1 MGEPP
6 PNPDPSSQSRR
17 ASQASERSRSRDS
30 SQPLVSIPEDGVP
43 RPTQRGSRSSQGSQ
57 DQQSTSVPQW
67 SRRSSLAP
75 ENQGE
80 EGTEYNRSMSLS
92 YPPGFPQGHL
102 DENRMMQ
109 QFPQGEGL
117 LEKLGIDFQDPGA
130 SLLGQFNMFPQED
143 QPFDQ
148 TEQHGPYLRDDPTLH
163 VGRSDLGFM
172 PFVGEVPDPQPREL
186 AVQNAKAY
194 LLQTSVNCNL
204 SLYEHLVNLL
214 TKILN
219 QRPEDP
225 LSILEHLNRNTQWEW
240 FHPKLDTLRDDPE
253 MQPTYEMAEKQKA
266 LFIRG
271 GGEGEQEMEEEVN
284 DSPVPNIME
293 TAFYFEQAGVG
304 LSSDESF
311 RIFLALRQLVEQQP
325 IHTCRF
331 WGKILGLSRSYLVA
345 EVEFREGEEEGEEEE
360 VEEMMEGGEVME
372 AHGEEEGEEDEE
384 KVVDAVPK
392 PQWKPPPVIPKEESR
407 TGANK
412 YLYFVCNEPGRP
424 WTRLPHVTPAQI
436 VSARKIKKFFTGFLD
451 TPVISYPPFPGNEAN
466 YLRAQI
472 ARISAATHISPL
484 GFYQFGEEEGDEEEE
499 GGAGRDSFEENPDF
513 EGIPVLELVDSM
525 ANWVHHTQ
533 HILPQGRCTWVNP
546 MQKTEEEE
554 ELGEEEEKA
563 DEGMEEVEQEV
574 GPPLL
579 TPLSE
584 DAEIMHLSPWTTRIS
599 CSLSPQYSV
608 AIVRSNLWPG
618 AYAYAV
624 GKKFENIYIGWGH
637 KYSPENFNPSLP
649 APIQQEY
656 PSGPEIMEMSDP
668 TVEEEQALKAAQE
681 QALAAAEEEEED
693 EEEDDDEDL
702 ED

>member
-271 GGEGEQEMEEEVN
+271 GGEGEQEMEEEV
-284 DSPVPNIME
+284 
-293 TAFYFEQAGVG
+293 
-304 LSSDESF
+304 
-311 RIFLALRQLVEQQP
+311 
-325 IHTCRF
+325 
-331 WGKILGLSRSYLVA
+331 
-345 EVEFREGEEEGEEEE
+345 
-360 VEEMMEGGEVME
+360 
-372 AHGEEEGEEDEE
+372 
-384 KVVDAVPK
+384 
-392 PQWKPPPVIPKEESR
+392 
-407 TGANK
+407 
-412 YLYFVCNEPGRP
+412 
-424 WTRLPHVTPAQI
+424 
-436 VSARKIKKFFTGFLD
+436 
-451 TPVISYPPFPGNEAN
+451 
-466 YLRAQI
+466 
-472 ARISAATHISPL
+472 
-484 GFYQFGEEEGDEEEE
+484 
-499 GGAGRDSFEENPDF
+499 
-513 EGIPVLELVDSM
+513 
-525 ANWVHHTQ
+525 
-533 HILPQGRCTWVNP
+533 GRCTWVNP

-624 GKKFENIYIGWGH
+624 GNLRTSTLAGAT
-637 KYSPENFNPSLP
+637 ST
-649 APIQQEY
+649 APRTSTHPCQLRFSKST
-656 PSGPEIMEMSDP
+656 P
-668 TVEEEQALKAAQE
+668 VALR
-681 QALAAAEEEEED
+681 LWR
-693 EEEDDDEDL
+693 
-702 ED
+702 